1 MGNEI
6 IKAVTFIAVLQQ
18 RGFITEKEFSELKK
32 YPIKL
37 KNNECEWTVKTPDRD
52 FVLIYEIDSCDALI
66 MDLYTDEIKF
76 HGTYDERNLRINFD
90 VFDNGKLL
98 ENFYVKI

>member
-1 MGNEI
+1 MENET

-32 YPIKL
+32 YPIKMRN
-37 KNNECEWTVKTPDRD
+37 KECGWSVKTPDRE
-52 FVLIYEIDSCDALI
+52 FALTYEKDPCGALI
-66 MDLYTDEIKF
+66 MDLFSDGVKI

-90 VFDNGKLL
+90 IFENDRLL